1 MEKSISNSLLFR
13 KKPDTIINNKNNMA
27 TTVKER

>member
-27 TTVKER
+27 TVKER